1 MLSLI
6 VAMDKNNLIGY
17 NNGIPWN
24 IPEDLAL
31 FKKITSNGIVIMG
44 RKTFESIGRPLPN
57 RVNIILTKDSK
68 FNHEGIFTFNTP
80 EKALNFAN
88 EISKKENKKIFIIGG
103 SLIYKFFL
111 PLIDEIHL
119 SIVKGDFSGDTYFP
133 VINFTDFSILKREK
147 YKEFEY
153 LHLIKNTCIF

>member
-17 NNGIPWN
+17 NNDIPWN

-57 RVNIILTKDSK
+57 RINIILTKNSN
-68 FNHEGIFTFNTP
+68 FNHEGIFTFDEP
-80 EKALNFAN
+80 KKALNFAN

-103 SLIYKFFL
+103 NHIYNFFL

-119 SIVKGDFSGDTYFP
+119 SIIKGDFFGDTYFP
-133 VINFTDFSILKREK
+133 VINFTEFSILKREE
-147 YKEFEY
+147 YKDFEY
-153 LHLIKNTCIF
+153 LHLIKNTCNF